1 MATGKHAEV
10 ARLIRESNHLLES
23 TLDMDEEAVA
33 AIIEE
38 AHKEGTA
45 PTFYNNEQA
54 LRSVI
59 RLAYISCVD
68 EFLRIEELPSGHG
81 YADVVFFPKRT
92 SSHPQLLIELKWNK
106 SEKGAIMQIKNRDYP
121 QILQD
126 YGGDILLVGIKYD
139 AKSKK
144 HTCKIEEHHK

>member
-10 ARLIRESNHLLES
+10 ARLIRESDHLLES

-106 SEKGAIMQIKNRDYP
+106 SAQGAIKQIKDKQYTDW
-121 QILQD
+121 IKE
-126 YGGDILLVGIKYD
+126 YTGDILLVGINYNDKKGHVCMIEKYS
-139 AKSKK
+139 SK
-144 HTCKIEEHHK
+144 

>member
-10 ARLIRESNHLLES
+10 ARLIRESDHLLES

-68 EFLRIEELPSGHG
+68 RRAAVRAWIRGRGIFPQEDIFPPPI
-81 YADVVFFPKRT
+81 AD
-92 SSHPQLLIELKWNK
+92 
-106 SEKGAIMQIKNRDYP
+106 
-121 QILQD
+121 
-126 YGGDILLVGIKYD
+126 
-139 AKSKK
+139 
-144 HTCKIEEHHK
+144 